1 MAADDPVEVVDDDDR
16 VIAVV
21 TRAEMR
27 RSRLKHRCVFVAVRS
42 TDGRVLVHRRA
53 DDKDLWPGRWD
64 LVVGGVVA
72 AGESYDDAAAR
83 ELAEELGVRAVLR
96 PLGAGAYRDA
106 DVDLLARVYTA
117 VHDGPFTFADGEV
130 VWAGFVPVAEVAAR
144 VAADPASWVPDSVQI
159 VLPRLA

>member
-64 LVVGGVVA
+64 LAVGGVVA

-117 VHDGPFTFADGEV
+117 VHDGEV